1 MGVTSLWEILD
12 PVGEKGL
19 NLSEL
24 SGKTLAVDLS
34 AWIVQMKTAGPTG
47 LHNIYIRYGSRYIVR
62 CKYWNT

>member
-19 NLSEL
+19 HLSEL

-34 AWIVQMKTAGPTG
+34 AWIVEMKTAGPNVG
-47 LHNIYIRYGSRYIVR
+47 FRNLYIR
-62 CKYWNT
+62 